1 VTLVDVELLV
11 EMPDVRVDGVHRQV
25 QLGGDFLNRE
35 AGGQEAQHSNLGLA
49 QRLVEDPG
57 LGGGGAA
64 LRPDLARVVD

>member
-11 EMPDVRVDGVHRQV
+11 EMPDVGLDGVHRQV

-35 AGGQEAQHSNLGLA
+35 AGGQEAQHSDLGLA
-49 QRLVEDPG
+49 QRLAQDPR

-64 LRPDLARVVD
+64 RRPGLARVVD

>member
-1 VTLVDVELLV
+1 MTLVDVELLV

-25 QLGGDFLNRE
+25 QLRGDFLNRE

-49 QRLVEDPG
+49 QRLADPR

-64 LRPDLARVVD
+64 LRPDLTRVVD